1 MAVITLEGDVK
12 VRTFRPPPPGF
23 DPLTASAAQLN
34 HHGFP
39 ARPDDPHLLERYQ
52 RVFSR
57 LKGKFQ
63 YIEPTLRIDR
73 NRPPGPRSGPPT
85 LTLTSFNYSGGV
97 VHAPA
102 GQSFRGIQ
110 ADWVIPNVYPPTQ
123 NLDYQCSVWIGL
135 DGFDVSK
142 DRVCQAGVR
151 YEVYTLGN
159 SLTRNVSLFA
169 EWYPDNPL
177 SVTALTV
184 SPGDFVTVALCTTA
198 SDPTKPDHIDTA
210 RAYFTNNTSG
220 HSTSMEFYPPTH
232 SDIALIGNCAEW
244 IVEAPTNLPG
254 LSNTLPDYGEVFFS
268 SCEAYLVGPAGT
280 VTSTVDGGT
289 GDNLNII
296 FPYPGGKVI
305 SQGTLVTPN
314 IIQCSYVVT

>member
-39 ARPDDPHLLERYQ
+39 ARPDDPHLLERYR
-52 RVFSR
+52 RVFER

-63 YIEPTLRIDR
+63 YIEPTFQINR
-73 NRPPGPRSGPPT
+73 NRPSRPRNA
-85 LTLTSFNYSGGV
+85 LTLTSFEYSGGAIY
-97 VHAPA
+97 APA
-102 GQSFRGIQ
+102 GKSFRGIQ

-123 NLDYQCSVWIGL
+123 NTSYQCAIWIGL
-135 DGFDVSK
+135 DGLGVSN
-142 DRVCQAGVR
+142 DRVCQAGVS

-169 EWYPDNPL
+169 EWYPDNPIT
-177 SVTALTV
+177 VTTLTI
-184 SPGDFVTVALCTTA
+184 SPGDFVTFVLCTSA
-198 SDPTKPDHIDTA
+198 SDPTKRDHIDTA

-220 HSTSMEFYPPTH
+220 HSTSMEFHPLINSGIT
-232 SDIALIGNCAEW
+232 LIGNCAEW
-244 IVEAPTNLPG
+244 IVEKPYG
-254 LSNTLPDYGEVFFS
+254 YGLPDYGEVFFS
-268 SCEAYLVGPAGT
+268 SCEAYLEGPGGT
-280 VTSTVDGGT
+280 GATTVDGGT
-289 GDNLNII
+289 GDNINLVVD
-296 FPYPGGKVI
+296 PKSGKI
-305 SQGTLVTPN
+305 LSQGTLITPN